1 MNQIPKGNREARI
14 QQLIGRKIRELRK
27 SERISSTKLS
37 GLVGISQGQLSKIEN
52 GKITISIK
60 TLSKLC
66 QAFNRPLSYL
76 FQEEDELP
84 HVLGTLNIS
93 NGPEKEGFKYFA
105 EKVKE
110 TTRSRITLVV
120 LEAQQVGVASSQAE
134 SLQKGIIDLFIE
146 DMDHLKRFVPETN
159 IFSLPYAFDGIDHQL
174 KFLNGDFF
182 KTNIQQPLKQRGIR
196 LINPSWNWQRA
207 LERKIGPYQRSI
219 DDRGNSIQ
227 TGLAG
232 S

>member
-1 MNQIPKGNREARI
+1 MNQIHKGNQEARI

-27 SERISSTKLS
+27 SERISSTRLS
-37 GLVGISQGQLSKIEN
+37 GQVGISQGQLSKIEN

-110 TTRSRITLVV
+110 ATRNRISLVV
-120 LEAQQVGVASSQAE
+120 LEAKQVGVASSQAE
-134 SLQKGIIDLFIE
+134 SLQKRE
-146 DMDHLKRFVPETN
+146 
-159 IFSLPYAFDGIDHQL
+159 S
-174 KFLNGDFF
+174 
-182 KTNIQQPLKQRGIR
+182 
-196 LINPSWNWQRA
+196 
-207 LERKIGPYQRSI
+207 
-219 DDRGNSIQ
+219 
-227 TGLAG
+227 
-232 S
+232 